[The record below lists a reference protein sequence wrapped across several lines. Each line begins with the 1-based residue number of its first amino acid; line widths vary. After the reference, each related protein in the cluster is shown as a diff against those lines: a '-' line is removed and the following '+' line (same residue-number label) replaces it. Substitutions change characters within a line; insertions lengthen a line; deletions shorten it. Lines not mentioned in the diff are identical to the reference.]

1 MSAPLADLV
10 RVEDP
15 DFYDEH
21 QFGVY
26 DRLRAEAPAFHY
38 EPLDVHVLTRM
49 DDVRAVS
56 TRPEIFSSTGGL
68 TLNQLRLARNGSAA
82 AFERF
87 NEPDG
92 ELVITKD
99 PPRQRQLRALMAP
112 SLTPRYLDGFRPR
125 LEEFSRQL
133 LDDVEPGTPFDFVEA
148 VASRLPLYVA
158 AAILGVDD
166 VDIPRIQSWVDALE
180 ELTRVENVDQLEVPG
195 RRFDEL
201 KAFLRAQID
210 RRIQE
215 PGEDMISL
223 MLRGR
228 LDDGPVPAAVVL
240 AHVSTLMS
248 NGGTTRLLLAS
259 MAGLLADN
267 PEQADAIRADP
278 SRLDGAIEECLRLAP
293 PARGFVR
300 TLRADAEVAGTQLRA
315 GDRVYLVYPAANRD
329 PVYYAEPDR
338 FDVARPQ
345 SANHASFGFGA
356 HFCLGAGLARL
367 EARVLF
373 AQLLARF
380 GEIRAEGPR
389 PRYQHVQLNGWAK
402 LPISLHR

>member
-1 MSAPLADLV
+1 MSAPLSDLV

-15 DFYDEH
+15 GFYDEH
-21 QFGVY
+21 QFAVY
-26 DRLRAEAPAFHY
+26 DRLRTEAPAFHY
-38 EPLDVHVLTRM
+38 EPLDVHLLTRM

-56 TRPEIFSSTGGL
+56 TRPETFSNSGGL
-68 TLNQLRLARNGSAA
+68 TLNQLRLAQNGSAA

-112 SLTPRYLDGFRPR
+112 SLTPRYLDRFRAG
-125 LEEFSRQL
+125 LEEYCRRL
-133 LDDVEPGTPFDFVEA
+133 LDEVEAGTPIDFVETFA
-148 VASRLPLYVA
+148 GRLPLYVA
-158 AAILGVDD
+158 AAILGVTD
-166 VDIPRIQSWVDALE
+166 VDMARMQGWVDALE
-180 ELTRVENVDQLEVPG
+180 ELTRVEDAGQLEEPG
-195 RRFDEL
+195 RRFDDL
-201 KAFLRAQID
+201 KAFLRAQIA
-210 RRIQE
+210 RRVE
-215 PGEDMISL
+215 VPGEDMISL
-223 MLRGR
+223 MLSGR

-259 MAGLLADN
+259 VAGFLADN
-267 PEQADAIRADP
+267 PDQADAIRATP

-300 TLRADAEVAGTQLRA
+300 TVRADTEVAGTRLRA
-315 GDRVYLVYPAANRD
+315 GDRVYLLYPAANRD
-329 PVYYAEPDR
+329 PAHFLDPDR
-338 FDVARPQ
+338 FDVTREQ
-345 SANHASFGFGA
+345 SANHAAFGFGA

-367 EARVLF
+367 EARILF
-373 AQLLARF
+373 GQLLARY
-380 GEIRAEGPR
+380 GEIRPEGPR
-389 PRYQHVQLNGWAK
+389 QRYHHVQLNGWAT

>member
-1 MSAPLADLV
+1 MSAPLDDLV

-15 DFYDEH
+15 DFYDDH
-21 QFGVY
+21 QFAVY
-26 DRLRAEAPAFHY
+26 DRLRTESPAFRY
-38 EPLDVHVLTRM
+38 EPLDVHLLTRM

-56 TRPEIFSSTGGL
+56 TRPETFSNTGGL

-112 SLTPRYLDGFRPR
+112 SLTPRYLEGFRAS
-125 LEEFSRQL
+125 LEEFCRQL
-133 LDDVEPGTPFDFVEA
+133 LDEVEPGTPFDFVEA
-148 VASRLPLYVA
+148 IAGRLPLCVA
-158 AAILGVDD
+158 AAILGVTD
-166 VDIPRIQSWVDALE
+166 VGIARMQGWVNALE
-180 ELTRVENVDQLEVPG
+180 ELTRVEDIDQLEEPG

-201 KAFLRAQID
+201 KAFLRTQIA
-210 RRIQE
+210 RRAEE

-228 LDDGPVPAAVVL
+228 LDDGPVPVAVVL

-259 MAGLLADN
+259 LAGFLADN
-267 PEQADAIRADP
+267 PEQADAIRARP

-300 TLRADAEVAGTQLRA
+300 TLRADAEVAGTRLRA

-329 PVYYAEPDR
+329 PAHYGEPDR
-338 FDVARPQ
+338 FDIARAQ

-367 EARVLF
+367 EAQVLF
-373 AQLLARF
+373 TELLARF

-389 PRYQHVQLNGWAK
+389 QRYPHVQLNGWAT